1 MSEPSRNVPDVDSE
15 ADSKV
20 DPEKLE
26 AWNAVKADYQVEPH
40 GQPVANSMDGA
51 STAESDR
58 PSDGDEPRVSDE
70 PPDSAEDT
78 ANPAHNEEPPD

>member
-1 MSEPSRNVPDVDSE
+1 MSEPSSNVPDVDSE

-58 PSDGDEPRVSDE
+58 PSDGDEP
-70 PPDSAEDT
+70 PDSADD
-78 ANPAHNEEPPD
+78 ADNPAHNEEPPD